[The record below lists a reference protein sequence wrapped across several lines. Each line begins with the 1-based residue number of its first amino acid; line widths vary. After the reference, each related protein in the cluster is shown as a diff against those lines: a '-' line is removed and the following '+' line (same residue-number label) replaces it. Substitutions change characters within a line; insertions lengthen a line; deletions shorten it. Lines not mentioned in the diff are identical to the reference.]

1 MAQWYDWPNETSAG
15 TVSKLFVQYPDAIL
29 NGAYAYGF
37 ILVIWMLSFV
47 GSLVSGSKKAL
58 SVASFITLLFSVFF
72 YRMVD
77 VHPGVYFALLIL
89 TIIGL
94 IGSKEEAY

>member
-1 MAQWYDWPNETSAG
+1 MTQWYSWPNESSAG

-29 NGAYAYGF
+29 NGWFAYGF
-37 ILVIWMLSFV
+37 IFAIWMLSFV
-47 GSLVSGSKKAL
+47 GSLASGSKKAL
-58 SVASFITLLFSVFF
+58 AVSSFITMMFSVFF
-72 YRMVD
+72 YRMLD
-77 VHPGVYFALLIL
+77 IHPGIYFALLIM